1 MNYIYHATNYTI
13 TSHFTDNVL
22 RIYFTSYITYPPII
36 LKYKNLSTTYLQSK
50 YQMLSRFS
58 PKDVILM
65 FEHKNQIVLSE
76 REYIFVTLMLQE
88 EIKKFVDAYLFKNLV
103 TKYGY

>member
-1 MNYIYHATNYTI
+1 
-13 TSHFTDNVL
+13 
-22 RIYFTSYITYPPII
+22 
-36 LKYKNLSTTYLQSK
+36 
-50 YQMLSRFS
+50 MLSRFS